1 MFYIK
6 SDLCLIALQ
15 NSNYEKYSCCIP
27 VVVLANVLVVYELS
41 VLSGLVSRQCR
52 LRTNCVTPGA

>member
-1 MFYIK
+1 MRYYE
-6 SDLCLIALQ
+6 C
-15 NSNYEKYSCCIP
+15 NYFLTHKKVNEKYFYYIP
-27 VVVLANVLVVYELS
+27 VVLGIKVVVVYELS